1 MIFSLLR
8 TVFLFLLVFVSYFV
22 GLGLTFCFVPFVRPR
37 TRLFQAAAHNWA
49 KFIGFFSGIKVETAG
64 LQNIPLNKPLILVA
78 NHQGVADI
86 PVLLAYLPVYFRFAI
101 KKELFRVPFFGWY
114 LRQAGYFPID
124 REVILS
130 AYKTLEQII
139 EILKSGE
146 SVMIFPEGTR
156 SRDGSLGKFKR
167 GSLMAALKS
176 GAPVIPIAIAGS
188 YNIMPRGT
196 YLVNPSRIKL
206 SVGKPIY
213 ITDEKEYDQK
223 VENVREAIAEML
235 SARP

>member
-1 MIFSLLR
+1 MILR
-8 TVFLFLLVFVSYFV
+8 FLHTFFLFLLVFVSYFIGIV
-22 GLGLTFCFVPFVRPR
+22 ITLCFAPFVRPR
-37 TRLFQAAAHNWA
+37 TRLFQTAAHLWA
-49 KFIGFFSGIKVETAG
+49 RFIGLFAGIKVETSG
-64 LQNIPLNKPLILVA
+64 IDHIPLNKPLILVA
-78 NHQGVADI
+78 NHQGVSDI
-86 PVLLAYLPVYFRFAI
+86 PVLLAYLPIRFRFAI
-101 KKELFRVPFFGWY
+101 KKELFSIPFFGWY

-124 REVILS
+124 RAVILS

-156 SRDGSLGKFKR
+156 SRDGTLGKFKR

-176 GAPVIPIAIAGS
+176 GAPVIPIAISGS
-188 YNIMPRGT
+188 YNIMPKGT
-196 YLVNPSRIKL
+196 YLVNPSRVKL

-213 ITDEKEYDQK
+213 IKDEKEYDQK
-223 VENVREAIAEML
+223 VEEVREAIAKML